1 MPMDVDVTG
10 EVIHWRG
17 PAPHHFVAMP
27 EPLSAELRDQP
38 ELSYGWGCVPVTVT
52 LGRTTFQT
60 SLMPKGGVYLVPLKA
75 AVRRAGGIDI
85 GDEVSLRGRVGAP
98 ARG

>member
-75 AVRRAGGIDI
+75 AVRRAEGIDI
-85 GDEVSLRGRVGAP
+85 GDEVSLRVRVGAP
-98 ARG
+98 ARR

>member
-1 MPMDVDVTG
+1 MPMDVEFAG
-10 EVIHWRG
+10 EVISWRG

-75 AVRRAGGIDI
+75 AVRRAEGIDK
-85 GDEVSLRGRVGAP
+85 GDEVSLRVRVGAP
-98 ARG
+98 ARR

>member
-10 EVIHWRG
+10 EVIYWRG

-38 ELSYGWGCVPVTVT
+38 ELSYGWGCVLVTVT

-75 AVRRAGGIDI
+75 AVRRAEGIDI
-85 GDEVSLRGRVGAP
+85 GDEVSLGVRVGAP
-98 ARG
+98 ARR